1 MDSMKSEV
9 IYNQLVQ
16 EFADDDRLAPLLRAL
31 VRAQAWCDVADNRD
45 EVAALLG
52 QKLVAHLSP

>member
-16 EFADDDRLAPLLRAL
+16 EFADDDRAPFSEYVGGGAPGADIQRA
-31 VRAQAWCDVADNRD
+31 V
-45 EVAALLG
+45 
-52 QKLVAHLSP
+52 